1 MMGIL
6 AGLLGAFSGPLM
18 RYVALAIG
26 GALAITGAHL
36 TIENWKSNLV
46 ERGERQCD
54 SRWEARIREEAV
66 AGLQGEVQSA
76 RALLE
81 TERRVTGEL
90 HDQITEM
97 QDELERVREGSSGG
111 DERCL
116 SDGVLRSLGQSGAEP
131 KRGSGAGK
139 KAAPA
144 APTSYLQKLFPG
156 AFAGT
161 QEGKR

>member
-1 MMGIL
+1 MGIL

-18 RYVALAIG
+18 RYVALAVG

-36 TIENWKSNLV
+36 TIENWKGNLV

-54 SRWEARIREEAV
+54 ARWEARIRQEAV

-97 QDELERVREGSSGG
+97 QDELERVREGASGG

-116 SDGVLRSLGQSGAEP
+116 SDSVLRSLGGTKEP
-131 KRGSGAGK
+131 GRVPEPGR
-139 KAAPA
+139 KATPA

-156 AFAGT
+156 AFAGA

>member
-18 RYVALAIG
+18 RYVALAVG
-26 GALAITGAHL
+26 GALAITGVHL

-46 ERGERQCD
+46 ERGVRQCD
-54 SRWEARIREEAV
+54 TRWEARIREEAV

-97 QDELERVREGSSGG
+97 QDELERVRQSSSGG

-116 SDGVLRSLGQSGAEP
+116 SDGVLRSLGGAKEPRGVPQPSG
-131 KRGSGAGK
+131 